1 MNILHIASFIGN
13 IGDNANHKGLR
24 SCLERAFP
32 EQCPQYTELE
42 IRKCYRI
49 YTGADRWAFDEQFVE
64 LANAHDL
71 IVIGGGNFFEPW
83 LTESASGTTIDLS
96 LDVLDQIQSPLV
108 FFGVG
113 FDTYKSCPS
122 ACLARFL
129 TFSEYLQ
136 QRPNTLLSFRNDGS
150 FDNYVSSYGVQAAH
164 NILTVPDGAFFY
176 QPNADLGLIDT
187 SGAEEYWGI
196 NVASDMKD
204 VRFPGGGRS
213 LTWEQFLDNYAG
225 LLSTALEE
233 RDTLRLILFPH
244 IYKDLSA
251 IGELLDRIDDRF
263 CRDRIVVAPYL
274 YGWEGADKLFSLYDT
289 CALIMG
295 MRFHTN
301 VCAMAM
307 DIPAIGL
314 SSSPKLFDL
323 YADLNL
329 SRRCIDVKNSEFV
342 APLKELISSIENN
355 ALRIK
360 RENIQLKD
368 TLEKQMG
375 RFILR
380 LREMI

>member
-1 MNILHIASFIGN
+1 MNILHIASFVGN

-32 EQCPQYTELE
+32 DRCPQYTELE

-113 FDTYKSCPS
+113 FDTYKSCPN

-136 QRPNTLLSFRNDGS
+136 QRSNTLLSFRNDGS
-150 FDNYVSSYGVQAAH
+150 FDNYVSSYGAQAAH

-176 QPNADLGLIDT
+176 QPSDDLGLIDA
-187 SGAEEYWGI
+187 SGSEEYWGI

-204 VRFPGGGRS
+204 VRFPGGEKS
-213 LTWEQFLDNYAG
+213 LTWEQFLDKYAEF
-225 LLSTALEE
+225 LSTALQE
-233 RDTLRLILFPH
+233 RDTLRLIFFPH

-274 YGWEGADKLFSLYDT
+274 YGWEGADKLFGLYDT
-289 CALIMG
+289 CALVMG

-329 SRRCIDVKNSEFV
+329 SRRCIDVKNRAFV
-342 APLKELISSIENN
+342 APLKELISSIESN